1 MPLMQTVVLC
11 LKLSCLGVQIVYK
24 DFPKVVVLFLLM
36 QVFCCRGSK
45 LPPLKAKSLV
55 YHNQD
60 RIVSIHQWKVHNQI
74 HRTISKWPCRFCSFS
89 RNVCQFRWGSVD
101 FELLAGATSWY
112 IVLYKCSESLP
123 PIVLLYCIV
132 CPNFAWVSCCFMI
145 MKAFHYFSL

>member
-24 DFPKVVVLFLLM
+24 DFPKVVVLFLL
-36 QVFCCRGSK
+36 SK
-45 LPPLKAKSLV
+45 CFAARDQNYPFQKSLV

-60 RIVSIHQWKVHNQI
+60 RIVSICQWKVCNQI

-89 RNVCQFRWGSVD
+89 RDVYRFHWGSVD

-112 IVLYKCSESLP
+112 LVLYKCSESWP
-123 PIVLLYCIV
+123 PIVLLYSIV
-132 CPNFAWVSCCFMI
+132 CPNFTWVSCCFMI
-145 MKAFHYFSL
+145 MKAFHYFLS